1 MSDKL
6 HSLAYWLIAKPFVQ
20 VAVWLIAR
28 RDFRGLEN
36 VPRKGPFILTSNHMN
51 NADPPVLTAVMPR
64 RIVWMAK
71 RELFDSPVMGWLYR
85 LFGLIP
91 VRRFEADLSALRRSQ
106 QALKRGHALGMFPE
120 GTRTAGRGLRE
131 GEPGTAVIALRAGA
145 PVLPVAIWGTEHV
158 KLPRDLFSRTRVSVR
173 IGTPYRL
180 AETKR
185 VTKEQVA
192 EATAEIMRRIAEL
205 LPPEHRGV
213 YANEG
218 GENSAPAVLERE
230 A

>member
-1 MSDKL
+1 MSDRL

-20 VAVWLIAR
+20 VAVWLTAR

-36 VPRKGPFILTSNHMN
+36 VPRKGPFIMTSNHMN
-51 NADPPVLTAVMPR
+51 NADPPVLTALMPR

-71 RELFDSPVMGWLYR
+71 QELFDAPVLGWLCR

-106 QALKRGHALGMFPE
+106 QALKRGHAVGMFPE
-120 GTRTAGRGLRE
+120 GTRSAGGGLKE
-131 GEPGTAVIALRAGA
+131 GEPGTAVIALRAGV
-145 PVLPVAIWGTEHV
+145 PVLPVAIWGTEHI
-158 KLPRDLFSRTRVSVR
+158 KLPRDIFRRTRVSVR

-180 AETKR
+180 PDTKR

-192 EATAEIMRRIAEL
+192 AATSEIMRRIAVL

-213 YANEG
+213 YAGAG
-218 GENSAPAVLERE
+218 GETAPAAALESE